1 MELHYIVIFTVILNS
16 LWWIWYIINTL
27 KWKTKPNKI
36 TWWIWAAAPLIW
48 SAATISSQWFIWAVL
63 PVFMAGFIP
72 LMIFL
77 ASFINKKSY
86 WKLWKL
92 DYWCLAFAVL
102 ALLLWFITEQPL
114 LAIIFWVLADFLA
127 AIPLLIKMH
136 KYPETETIWPFIA
149 WMIANASAFLVI
161 QNWVLEEYLFPLY
174 LVIICSIIILTY
186 YSKRLLHMK

>member
-1 MELHYIVIFTVILNS
+1 MELHYIVIFTVVINS
-16 LWWIWYIINTL
+16 LWWTWYIINTL

-48 SAATISSQWFIWAVL
+48 AAATITSQWFIWAVL

-72 LMIFL
+72 LIIFL

-86 WKLWKL
+86 WELWKL
-92 DYWCLAFAVL
+92 DYWCLALAIL

-127 AIPLLIKMH
+127 AIPLLIKVH
-136 KYPETETIWPFIA
+136 KYPETETIWPFA
-149 WMIANASAFLVI
+149 AGLIANISAFLVI
-161 QNWVLEEYLFPLY
+161 ENWVLEEYLFPLY
-174 LVIICSIIILTY
+174 LTVICFTIILAY
-186 YSKRLLHMK
+186 YSKRLLNIK

>member
-77 ASFINKKSY
+77 ASFISKKSY

-92 DYWCLAFAVL
+92 DYWCLALAVL

-114 LAIIFWVLADFLA
+114 LAIIFWVLADLLA
-127 AIPLLIKMH
+127 AIPLLIKIH
-136 KYPETETIWPFIA
+136 KYPETETIWPFITLL
-149 WMIANASAFLVI
+149 IANASAFLVI

-174 LVIICSIIILTY
+174 LVIICSIIILAY
-186 YSKRLLHMK
+186 YSKRLLNIK